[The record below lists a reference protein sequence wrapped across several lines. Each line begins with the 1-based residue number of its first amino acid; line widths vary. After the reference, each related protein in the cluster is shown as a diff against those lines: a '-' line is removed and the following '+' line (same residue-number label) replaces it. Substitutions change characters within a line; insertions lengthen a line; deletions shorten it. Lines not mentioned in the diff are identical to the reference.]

1 MKHDPLI
8 IPYSFSFPEAG
19 NVKIR
24 VLLIEVFYINIWQ
37 TVVRFYKLHI
47 GMGVLE
53 MGMCKNNKR
62 FFHG

>member
-1 MKHDPLI
+1 MKHEPLI
-8 IPYSFSFPEAG
+8 IAYSFSFAETG
-19 NVKIR
+19 NMEIGIF
-24 VLLIEVFYINIWQ
+24 LIEVFYLNIWQ